1 LPISEGTCRPFVM
14 ASYLSFGPYWPN
26 VSAPLR
32 MGRCLLTAL
41 VISKNHPQFH
51 LAPERSAKCDERY
64 IAYDSP
70 MMHFSFVKQI
80 FLGKRYFFLV
90 IQDETLKVIHDS
102 KLHSENGFL
111 HINDACPRFDLH
123 SIIFSLLSFLFI
135 HSHQLSEDI
144 DRLLK
149 APDVSASARQR

>member
-1 LPISEGTCRPFVM
+1 
-14 ASYLSFGPYWPN
+14 
-26 VSAPLR
+26 
-32 MGRCLLTAL
+32 
-41 VISKNHPQFH
+41 
-51 LAPERSAKCDERY
+51 
-64 IAYDSP
+64 

-90 IQDETLKVIHDS
+90 NQDETLKVIHDS

-149 APDVSASARQR
+149 APGVSASARQR